1 MQIRK
6 QLTWILLILI
16 ASSASAQNIAGK
28 ILDKQGNPV
37 PFATIFIREANRGLA
52 ANDKGKF
59 QVNVEPGTYTVKFQS
74 IGYRPVSQVVKVGD
88 GTTNVN
94 IVLEEAVYDL
104 SQLTV
109 SSKDNPSVWIMRKA
123 IALGQQYK
131 RSVSSYSSDVY
142 LKLSFNAS
150 KFSRI
155 LRYMTPKSIAIP
167 KEGKTYFGEMLSKI
181 TFNAP
186 ETYSQRVISFRS
198 TLPGADSKDNFPGLE
213 FLSTSIYD
221 NSFSDIPSPL
231 GLNAF
236 SYYQFK
242 LIGSTLENNV
252 PIYKIQVLPKR
263 PSGKFF
269 SGYLYIADN
278 TYAVKDAD
286 LNFEM
291 SFGKANFKI
300 AFDLIDESAVLPSSY
315 QLFANGS
322 MLGSSGWVKSSG
334 SLKYTNVRIIGR
346 GGSHNRP
353 QVASVTPQKQP
364 SPTVVKKKTEKE
376 KKRAEKIEKLMSKT
390 ALSNSEMTKLAK
402 LVKEEEESKRPDT
415 LLMKSM
421 EMQGLDKVEFS
432 DDYNKK
438 DSSFWTGLRPMPL
451 EEDEKEAFTKS
462 DSIKTIKDRIA
473 AFQSLSRGSETV
485 SWGSLIG
492 GGYLYN
498 KGGLEVKTKGFINP
512 NYTYFNPIDG
522 FTIGTRFAIFKT
534 YESSR
539 EIALYLFP
547 KYSFNR
553 TKVMGDF
560 SFNYLLWPQK
570 MAWVRF
576 GGTYGSRDLNAEQPV
591 QPLVNSV
598 TSLFFKDS
606 YTRAMDNRGGFAN
619 LSFEVANGL
628 QAKFELSYYDRRLL
642 NNITNFSFLKKNESY
657 DPNIPGN
664 EYLSSHPLTNHK
676 QAAFEASL
684 TYTPEQYYR
693 MDGNRKKYVKSD
705 YPTFEVLYRKGILN
719 ESASPYQL
727 LKFKTWK
734 RWDLGLL
741 SEFWYEVAGG
751 SFFDSK
757 AMQLPDFHMPNVDHM
772 PVSLQP
778 TKQSFHLIPF
788 YQYATPG
795 WFVEAHSL
803 YEADNIIIKQLPFFK
818 GTVFTEN
825 LYLSYYNTKALRNY
839 VEVGYG
845 IDKIWVLMEVKAI
858 VGFEDGKYRSWG
870 ISISINRD

>member
-421 EMQGLDKVEFS
+421 EMQGLDKVEF
-432 DDYNKK
+432 
-438 DSSFWTGLRPMPL
+438 
-451 EEDEKEAFTKS
+451 
-462 DSIKTIKDRIA
+462 
-473 AFQSLSRGSETV
+473 
-485 SWGSLIG
+485 
-492 GGYLYN
+492 
-498 KGGLEVKTKGFINP
+498 
-512 NYTYFNPIDG
+512 
-522 FTIGTRFAIFKT
+522 
-534 YESSR
+534 
-539 EIALYLFP
+539 
-547 KYSFNR
+547 
-553 TKVMGDF
+553 
-560 SFNYLLWPQK
+560 
-570 MAWVRF
+570 
-576 GGTYGSRDLNAEQPV
+576 
-591 QPLVNSV
+591 
-598 TSLFFKDS
+598 
-606 YTRAMDNRGGFAN
+606 
-619 LSFEVANGL
+619 
-628 QAKFELSYYDRRLL
+628 
-642 NNITNFSFLKKNESY
+642 
-657 DPNIPGN
+657 
-664 EYLSSHPLTNHK
+664 
-676 QAAFEASL
+676 
-684 TYTPEQYYR
+684 
-693 MDGNRKKYVKSD
+693 
-705 YPTFEVLYRKGILN
+705 
-719 ESASPYQL
+719 
-727 LKFKTWK
+727 
-734 RWDLGLL
+734 
-741 SEFWYEVAGG
+741 
-751 SFFDSK
+751 
-757 AMQLPDFHMPNVDHM
+757 
-772 PVSLQP
+772 
-778 TKQSFHLIPF
+778 
-788 YQYATPG
+788 
-795 WFVEAHSL
+795 
-803 YEADNIIIKQLPFFK
+803 
-818 GTVFTEN
+818 
-825 LYLSYYNTKALRNY
+825 
-839 VEVGYG
+839 
-845 IDKIWVLMEVKAI
+845 
-858 VGFEDGKYRSWG
+858 
-870 ISISINRD
+870 